1 MRIVIA
7 HSQLHT
13 FGGGERCTLE
23 LLRRL
28 SSRHDV
34 ELWAGGYAP
43 DATYDELRRF
53 PRRDLRSAEW
63 LSAVPEADAVIA
75 HTFGAYL
82 LALRHPRV
90 VSYVHTLRSR
100 YLSGGTRP
108 DLLARR
114 ALDRVALRR
123 SVVLATNSE
132 YTAARVSRR
141 YQRPCH
147 VVPPGADD
155 ALFALPPRVGC
166 YAVYVGRLAPE
177 KGVERLLRWT
187 SQLPLDLRI
196 AGDGDPRYVACLRA
210 LAGPRVRFL
219 GPLKGPHLLDAYADC
234 RFLMFL
240 PHDEEFGMAA
250 LEAMAA
256 ARPVIATAEG
266 ALPALIRQGE
276 SGILVRTQ
284 AECEAAVTRLL
295 GDEVLCQRLG
305 QQGREAAHN
314 YRWDCY
320 VEQIERLCV
329 ALGA

>member
-1 MRIVIA
+1 VRIVIA
-7 HSQLHT
+7 HSQLHA

-23 LLRRL
+23 LLLRL
-28 SSRHDV
+28 SSRHEV
-34 ELWAGGYAP
+34 ELWAGGYTP
-43 DATYDELRRF
+43 DATYDELRLF
-53 PRRDLRSAEW
+53 PRRDLQPAEW
-63 LSAVPEADAVIA
+63 LRAVPAADAVIA

-90 VSYVHTLRSR
+90 ISYVHTLRSR
-100 YLSGGTRP
+100 YLAGGTRP

-123 SVVLATNSE
+123 SAALATNSD

-155 ALFALPPRVGC
+155 ALFALPPRVGR
-166 YAVYVGRLAPE
+166 YALYVGRLAPE
-177 KGVERLLRWT
+177 KGVERLIRWT
-187 SQLPLDLRI
+187 SRLPLDLRV
-196 AGDGDPRYVACLRA
+196 AGDGDARYVAHLRA
-210 LAGPRVRFL
+210 RAGPRVRFL
-219 GPLKGPHLLDAYADC
+219 GALTGARLLDAYADC

-256 ARPVIATAEG
+256 AKPIIATAEG

-284 AECEAAVTRLL
+284 VECAAAVTRLL
-295 GDEVLCQRLG
+295 GDEALCQRLG
-305 QQGREAAHN
+305 QQGRMSAHS
-314 YRWDCY
+314 YRWARY
-320 VEQIERLCV
+320 VEQIERLCF

>member
-1 MRIVIA
+1 VHIVVA
-7 HSQLHT
+7 HSQLHA

-53 PRRDLRSAEW
+53 PRRDLRPAEW

-123 SVVLATNSE
+123 SAVLATNSA

-166 YAVYVGRLAPE
+166 YALYVGRLAPE

-196 AGDGDPRYVACLRA
+196 AGDGDPRYIAYLRA

-219 GPLKGPHLLDAYADC
+219 GPLRGAHLLDAYADC

-295 GDEVLCQRLG
+295 GDEAFCLRLG

-314 YRWDCY
+314 YHWDRY